1 MIGILLCTL
10 FLVMI
15 VLLNNPNMLLHNG
28 KKLETI
34 FWNCAVNASCE
45 RRKVTLT
52 MNMKGGVLGGGASG
66 IGVLM
71 CICFLLIVSVHADGH
86 EPERNLTKELEETIA
101 GMREEDGYRTS
112 LLKIYQERTD
122 VLTSEIARLK
132 DVISD
137 FRGESPSD
145 SSSTLIVD
153 VPPVTEEE
161 KKSWYYYFFPK
172 SRTTYF
178 IPVNDTA
185 DAKEEK
191 KCETFKCCSL
201 MVVETAM
208 DILWVAVTDPV
219 NLAGKVSESV
229 SKVVKD
235 QLQVLSG
242 ILGTA
247 ITFTALNVA
256 VYVTTK
262 FSKICSKAK
271 RLCGRM
277 CDLPVPALGIDL
289 FKRVIGW
296 ASEQKEK
303 PALERAM
310 EERLKSMTDA
320 MEKIKEELKKPLPRR
335 EYMSPKCGYCGS
347 SAHVM
352 RDCPVKK
359 YDDQKCHYCGE
370 KGHIAVSCPKRKADQ
385 STGIKPWKKN
395 PRARVIIEK
404 GEASG
409 EGQEVSCSYC
419 GKPNH
424 TASFCLVKK
433 KDDMS
438 RASED
443 LNPFRPK
450 QYCRICG
457 LNNHTESNCFKNK
470 KKLVK
475 TCTYCGGWNHN
486 EKECYK
492 KVYDEQQE
500 KGYEDRGVSTIA
512 ASSRVAQGEESGSG
526 NAEKGESSISK
537 KTRVYA
543 PINFEGKRFSKCLID
558 TGAQANLMPAGDVT
572 RHQFVVNKGG
582 IKEVRGFN
590 GSPGKILGTVM
601 GDLQFG
607 PDKGTKKV
615 EFLVSPDVG
624 EPIIGFPTLR
634 DFGLSI
640 NCQSHE
646 IYNESTG
653 EAVLCS
659 VVNAEKN

>member
-1 MIGILLCTL
+1 M
-10 FLVMI
+10 
-15 VLLNNPNMLLHNG
+15 LLNNPEMLVHSRKRLQ
-28 KKLETI
+28 TM

-45 RRKVTLT
+45 KRRVTLT
-52 MNMKGGVLGGGASG
+52 VNVKGGMLGGGASG

-71 CICFLLIVSVHADGH
+71 CLCFLLVVSVHADGH
-86 EPERNLTKELEETIA
+86 EPERNMTKELDETIA
-101 GMREEDGYRTS
+101 KLKEEDKYRDS
-112 LLKIYQERTD
+112 VLQIFQDRSD
-122 VLTSEIARLK
+122 VLTLEIARLK
-132 DVISD
+132 DAMND
-137 FRGESPSD
+137 FRGEPSD
-145 SSSTLIVD
+145 SSSTLMVD
-153 VPPVTEEE
+153 VPPITEEE
-161 KKSWYYYFFPK
+161 KKSWYYFFFPK
-172 SRTTYF
+172 SRVTHF
-178 IPVNDTA
+178 IPVNATA

-208 DILWVAVTDPV
+208 DILWVAVTDPM

-229 SKVVKD
+229 GKVVKD

-242 ILGTA
+242 ILGTT
-247 ITFTALNVA
+247 ITFTVLNVV

-289 FKRVIGW
+289 FKRIIGW
-296 ASEQKEK
+296 ASEQKER
-303 PALERAM
+303 PTLEKAM
-310 EERLKSMTDA
+310 EDRLRSMTEA
-320 MEKIKEELKKPLPRR
+320 MEKIKEELKKPLPKR
-335 EYMSPKCGYCGS
+335 EYVSPKCGYCGS

-370 KGHIAVSCPKRKADQ
+370 RGHIAVSCPKRKADQ
-385 STGIKPWKKN
+385 STGVKPWKKN
-395 PRARVIIEK
+395 PRASVIIEK
-404 GEASG
+404 GEGSG

-433 KDDMS
+433 KDDMN
-438 RASED
+438 RASQD
-443 LNPFRPK
+443 LNPFRSR
-450 QYCRICG
+450 QCCRICG
-457 LNNHTESNCFKNK
+457 LSNHTESNCFGNK
-470 KKLVK
+470 KNFVK
-475 TCTYCGGWNHN
+475 TCSYCGGWNHK

-492 KVYDEQQE
+492 KVYDEQQRRRSKDE
-500 KGYEDRGVSTIA
+500 GVSTIA
-512 ASSRVAQGEESGSG
+512 ASSQIAQNEEFGIDG
-526 NAEKGESSISK
+526 VDKGELSVSK